1 MGNNNIKKTAELG
14 IQTVKGWGKV
24 KSSSEVEVNDD
35 GKITVFKT
43 KRIVLN
49 MGGESTLL
57 PGNIIPVDHK
67 LVILSDDA
75 LKLKQLPKTMVIIG
89 AGFIGLELGSHFN
102 RLGVDVTIIEFFDR
116 ILPLADKQL
125 SFEMKPIL
133 EKQGMKFLVSHK
145 VTGGNVD

>member
-1 MGNNNIKKTAELG
+1 M
-14 IQTVKGWGKV
+14 VKGWGKV
-24 KSSSEVEVNDD
+24 KSASEVEVHDE
-35 GKITVFKT
+35 GKVTTYKT

-49 MGGESTLL
+49 MGGESTTL
-57 PGNIIPVDHK
+57 PGNMIPVDHK
-67 LVILSDDA
+67 LVILSEDA
-75 LKLKQLPKTMVIIG
+75 LKLRKLPKTMTIIG

-102 RLGVDVTIIEFFDR
+102 RLGVDVTVIEFFDR

-145 VTGGNVD
+145 VTSGKVDEAN